1 MCIFV
6 LLMKQIIL
14 IKNRNMKEISSN
26 AVHNFTVRLHA
37 VSEFIDSM
45 SVSDVRQVMHTH
57 MVLNLGTNQ
66 TVTKRA
72 YSYNNDKDEINFK
85 IWFLNLMKIVCPSDM
100 GLSFTDSMEMTWCML
115 LQACRIIY

>member
-26 AVHNFTVRLHA
+26 AVHNFTVRLRA

-45 SVSDVRQVMHTH
+45 SVSDVRKVMSTH

-66 TVTKRA
+66 TVTKRV

-100 GLSFTDSMEMTWCML
+100 GLSFEDSMEMTWCML
-115 LQACRIIY
+115 LHACRIIY

>member
-26 AVHNFTVRLHA
+26 AVHNFTVRLRA
-37 VSEFIDSM
+37 VSEFIDSKP
-45 SVSDVRQVMHTH
+45 VSDVRKVMNTQFILPLEPNNN
-57 MVLNLGTNQ
+57 VP
-66 TVTKRA
+66 KKS

-85 IWFLNLMKIVCPSDM
+85 IWFLNTVKQACPSYM
-100 GLSFTDSMEMTWCML
+100 HLTFENAMEMTWCML
-115 LQACRIIY
+115 FQACRIIY

>member
-26 AVHNFTVRLHA
+26 AVHNFTVRLRA
-37 VSEFIDSM
+37 VSEFIDSKP
-45 SVSDVRQVMHTH
+45 VSDVRKLMNTQFI
-57 MVLNLGTNQ
+57 LPLGPNNN
-66 TVTKRA
+66 VPKKS

-85 IWFLNLMKIVCPSDM
+85 IWFLNTVKQVCPPYMHITFENAMKI
-100 GLSFTDSMEMTWCML
+100 TWSML
-115 LQACRIIY
+115 FQACRIIY

>member
-26 AVHNFTVRLHA
+26 AVHNFTVRLRA
-37 VSEFIDSM
+37 VSEFIDSKP
-45 SVSDVRQVMHTH
+45 VSDVRKVMNTQFI
-57 MVLNLGTNQ
+57 LPLGPNNN
-66 TVTKRA
+66 VPKKS

-85 IWFLNLMKIVCPSDM
+85 IWFLNTVKQACPSYM
-100 GLSFTDSMEMTWCML
+100 HLTFENAMEMTWCML
-115 LQACRIIY
+115 FHAYRIIY

>member
-26 AVHNFTVRLHA
+26 AVHNFTVRLRA
-37 VSEFIDSM
+37 VSEFIDSKP
-45 SVSDVRQVMHTH
+45 VSDVRKVMNTQFILPLEPNNN
-57 MVLNLGTNQ
+57 VP
-66 TVTKRA
+66 KKS

-85 IWFLNLMKIVCPSDM
+85 IWFLNTVKQACPSYM
-100 GLSFTDSMEMTWCML
+100 HLTFENAMEMTWRML
-115 LQACRIIY
+115 FQACRIIY

>member
-26 AVHNFTVRLHA
+26 AVHNFTVRLRA
-37 VSEFIDSM
+37 VSEFIDSKP
-45 SVSDVRQVMHTH
+45 VSDVRKVMNTQFILPLEPNNN
-57 MVLNLGTNQ
+57 VP
-66 TVTKRA
+66 KKS

-85 IWFLNLMKIVCPSDM
+85 IWFLNTVKQACPSYMHLTFENAMKI
-100 GLSFTDSMEMTWCML
+100 TWSML
-115 LQACRIIY
+115 FQACRIIY

>member
-26 AVHNFTVRLHA
+26 AVHNFTVRLRA
-37 VSEFIDSM
+37 VSDFIDSKP
-45 SVSDVRQVMHTH
+45 VSDVRKVMNTQFILPLEPNNN
-57 MVLNLGTNQ
+57 VP
-66 TVTKRA
+66 KKS

-85 IWFLNLMKIVCPSDM
+85 IWFLNTVKQACPSYM
-100 GLSFTDSMEMTWCML
+100 HLTFENAMEMTWCML
-115 LQACRIIY
+115 FHACRIIY

>member
-26 AVHNFTVRLHA
+26 AVHNFTVRLRA
-37 VSEFIDSM
+37 VSEFIDSKP
-45 SVSDVRQVMHTH
+45 VSDVRKVMNTQFI
-57 MVLNLGTNQ
+57 LPLGPNNN
-66 TVTKRA
+66 VPKKS

-85 IWFLNLMKIVCPSDM
+85 IWFLNTVNQVCPSYM
-100 GLSFTDSMEMTWCML
+100 HLTFENAMKTTWSML
-115 LQACRIIY
+115 YQACRIIY

>member
-1 MCIFV
+1 MRIFV

-26 AVHNFTVRLHA
+26 AVHNFTVRLRA

-45 SVSDVRQVMHTH
+45 SVSDVRKVMSTQFI
-57 MVLNLGTNQ
+57 LPLGTNNN
-66 TVTKRA
+66 VLKKS

-85 IWFLNLMKIVCPSDM
+85 IWFLNTVKQACPSDM
-100 GLSFTDSMEMTWCML
+100 YLTFDDAMEMTWCML
-115 LQACRIIY
+115 LHACRIIY

>member
-1 MCIFV
+1 
-6 LLMKQIIL
+6 
-14 IKNRNMKEISSN
+14 MKEISSN
-26 AVHNFTVRLHA
+26 AVHNFTVRLRA

-100 GLSFTDSMEMTWCML
+100 ELSFTDSMEMTWCML

>member
-26 AVHNFTVRLHA
+26 AVHNFTVRLRT
-37 VSEFIDSM
+37 VSEFIDSKP
-45 SVSDVRQVMHTH
+45 VSDVRKVMNTQFILPLEPNNN
-57 MVLNLGTNQ
+57 VP
-66 TVTKRA
+66 KKS

-85 IWFLNLMKIVCPSDM
+85 IWFLNTVKQACPSYM
-100 GLSFTDSMEMTWCML
+100 HLTFENAMEMTWCML
-115 LQACRIIY
+115 FQACRIIY

>member
-1 MCIFV
+1 
-6 LLMKQIIL
+6 MKQIIL

-26 AVHNFTVRLHA
+26 AVHNFIVRLRA

-45 SVSDVRQVMHTH
+45 SVSDVRKVMSTH

-100 GLSFTDSMEMTWCML
+100 GLSFADSMEMTWCML
-115 LQACRIIY
+115 LHASEIIY

>member
-26 AVHNFTVRLHA
+26 AVHNFTVRLRA

-45 SVSDVRQVMHTH
+45 SVSDVRQVIHTH

-100 GLSFTDSMEMTWCML
+100 ELSFTDSMEMTWCML

>member
-26 AVHNFTVRLHA
+26 AVHNFTVRLRA

-100 GLSFTDSMEMTWCML
+100 ELSFTDSMEMTWCML

>member
-26 AVHNFTVRLHA
+26 AVHNFTVRLRA

-45 SVSDVRQVMHTH
+45 SVSDVRKVMSTQFI
-57 MVLNLGTNQ
+57 LPLGTNNN
-66 TVTKRA
+66 VLKKS

-85 IWFLNLMKIVCPSDM
+85 IWFLNTVKQACPPDM
-100 GLSFTDSMEMTWCML
+100 YLTFDDAMEMTWCML

>member
-14 IKNRNMKEISSN
+14 IKNRNMKEISSI
-26 AVHNFTVRLHA
+26 AVHNFTVRLRA

-45 SVSDVRQVMHTH
+45 SVSDVRKVMSSQFIFP
-57 MVLNLGTNQ
+57 LGTNNN
-66 TVTKRA
+66 VLKKS

-85 IWFLNLMKIVCPSDM
+85 IWFLNTVKQACPSYM
-100 GLSFTDSMEMTWCML
+100 HLTFENAMEMTWCML
-115 LQACRIIY
+115 FHAYRIIY

>member
-26 AVHNFTVRLHA
+26 AVHNFTVRLRA
-37 VSEFIDSM
+37 VSEFIDSKP
-45 SVSDVRQVMHTH
+45 VSDVRKLMNTQFI
-57 MVLNLGTNQ
+57 LPLGPNNN
-66 TVTKRA
+66 VPKKS

-85 IWFLNLMKIVCPSDM
+85 IWFLNTVKQVCPSYM
-100 GLSFTDSMEMTWCML
+100 HLTFENAMKITWSML
-115 LQACRIIY
+115 FQACRIIY